1 MATTKIQAAPQTA
14 KRSFSAGSVIS
25 AIGRW
30 IVRNRIY
37 LIAFAIPAVLTY
49 LAYALFGLY
58 PFGEE
63 SVLCLD
69 RTDSMCIISRHSV
82 MRSGVTA
89 ASSTTGR
96 EIFPASLWALLA
108 IIWQARSR

>member
-1 MATTKIQAAPQTA
+1 MATTKIQATPQTA

-49 LAYALFGLY
+49 LAYALFRRIRALSG
-58 PFGEE
+58 PERTVC
-63 SVLCLD
+63 VLF
-69 RTDSMCIISRHSV
+69 RGT
-82 MRSGVTA
+82 
-89 ASSTTGR
+89 
-96 EIFPASLWALLA
+96 P
-108 IIWQARSR
+108 

>member
-14 KRSFSAGSVIS
+14 KRSSFSAGSVIS

-63 SVLCLD
+63 SVLSLD
-69 RTDSMCIISRHSV
+69 LPR
-82 MRSGVTA
+82 G
-89 ASSTTGR
+89 
-96 EIFPASLWALLA
+96 
-108 IIWQARSR
+108 

>member
-49 LAYALFGLY
+49 LADRK
-58 PFGEE
+58 
-63 SVLCLD
+63 SV
-69 RTDSMCIISRHSV
+69 V
-82 MRSGVTA
+82 
-89 ASSTTGR
+89 
-96 EIFPASLWALLA
+96 
-108 IIWQARSR
+108 

>member
-49 LAYALFGLY
+49 LAYALSDSTPLAKN
-58 PFGEE
+58 PC
-63 SVLCLD
+63 SVW
-69 RTDSMCIISRHSV
+69 T
-82 MRSGVTA
+82 
-89 ASSTTGR
+89 
-96 EIFPASLWALLA
+96 
-108 IIWQARSR
+108 